1 MDQKNYKKLAN
12 FVMKLPQYLYDE
24 YRENINGVFLF
35 FDEFQI
41 IKELEDELTDFL
53 WHMRSFI
60 QKQNNVSYIFS
71 GRQYQ
76 LTVFKKDEIWKNT
89 MDEKECYNC
98 KHMEFDISLC
108 TQYYC
113 RFHEKLVKIDDR
125 CDDWSQSSN

>member
-12 FVMKLPQYLYDE
+12 FVMELPQYLYDE

-60 QKQNNVSYIFS
+60 QKQIMFLISFQAVGVLKTVLLKKLQEAMGHLEEEYLQLRLNHFLMKLLVKKIF
-71 GRQYQ
+71 
-76 LTVFKKDEIWKNT
+76 FKN
-89 MDEKECYNC
+89 CYNQNTHT
-98 KHMEFDISLC
+98 KRQF
-108 TQYYC
+108 
-113 RFHEKLVKIDDR
+113 LV
-125 CDDWSQSSN
+125 

>member
-12 FVMKLPQYLYDE
+12 FVMELPQYLYDE

-41 IKELEDELTDFL
+41 IKELEDELTEFL

-71 GRQYQ
+71 GSMSVKDRLIEEIAGSNGAFGGRI
-76 LTVFKKDEIWKNT
+76 LTIEIKPFSYETTSVGGN
-89 MDEKECYNC
+89 YLILN
-98 KHMEFDISLC
+98 I
-108 TQYYC
+108 
-113 RFHEKLVKIDDR
+113 FHFLHFIFLIL
-125 CDDWSQSSN
+125 S

>member
-12 FVMKLPQYLYDE
+12 FVMELPQYLYDE

-71 GRQYQ
+71 GSMSVKDRLIEEIAGSNGHLEEEYLQ
-76 LTVFKKDEIWKNT
+76 LRLNHFLMKLLVKKIFFKN
-89 MDEKECYNC
+89 CYNLNTHT
-98 KHMEFDISLC
+98 KRQF
-108 TQYYC
+108 
-113 RFHEKLVKIDDR
+113 LV
-125 CDDWSQSSN
+125 

>member
-71 GRQYQ
+71 GSMSVKDSLIEEIAGSNGHLEEEYLQ
-76 LTVFKKDEIWKNT
+76 LRLNHFLMKLLVKKIFFKN
-89 MDEKECYNC
+89 CYNLNTHT
-98 KHMEFDISLC
+98 KRQF
-108 TQYYC
+108 
-113 RFHEKLVKIDDR
+113 LV
-125 CDDWSQSSN
+125 

>member
-12 FVMKLPQYLYDE
+12 FVMELPQYLYDE

-71 GRQYQ
+71 GSMSVKDRLIEEIAGSNGAFGGRI
-76 LTVFKKDEIWKNT
+76 LTIEIKPFSYETTCKKNI
-89 MDEKECYNC
+89 
-98 KHMEFDISLC
+98 F
-108 TQYYC
+108 Q
-113 RFHEKLVKIDDR
+113 KLL
-125 CDDWSQSSN
+125 